1 MRLFNADLT
10 ALVNGLIKIN
20 DLYDVDFSFVDKVL
34 THMIGLQK
42 QELIGALKISDTP
55 RSVKDHVFYT
65 HD

>member
-10 ALVNGLIKIN
+10 AFVNGLIKIN
-20 DLYDVDFSFVDKVL
+20 DLFDVDFSFIDKVM

-55 RSVKDHVFYT
+55 KGIQDQVFAAR
-65 HD
+65 